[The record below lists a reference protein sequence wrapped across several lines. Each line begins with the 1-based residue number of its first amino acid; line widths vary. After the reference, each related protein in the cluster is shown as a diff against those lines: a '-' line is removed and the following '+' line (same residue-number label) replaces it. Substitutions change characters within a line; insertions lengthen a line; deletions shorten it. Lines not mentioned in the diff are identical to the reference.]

1 MKLHVEGV
9 RRDIVCLSYDCGMA
23 VSYIIAGVLTYLKEA
38 LPDAIEVNTDEKRV
52 NIYLQ
57 RFKEFEKVWKIVALS
72 DIKFDADAASV
83 VLELL

>member
-1 MKLHVEGV
+1 
-9 RRDIVCLSYDCGMA
+9 MA

-72 DIKFDADAASV
+72 DIKFDDDAASV